1 MAEVAFLLFC
11 FYLIYIFSVAM
22 FRVTVHFLRGFSH
35 FLWEWRGLLLLVAAI
50 LVLMLLGGGAP

>member
-22 FRVTVHFLRGFSH
+22 FRVTVHLLRGFSY
-35 FLWEWRGLLLLVAAI
+35 FLWEWRGLLLLVAAM
-50 LVLMLLGGGAP
+50 LVLMMLGGGAP

>member
-1 MAEVAFLLFC
+1 MGEIAFLLFC
-11 FYLIYIFSVAM
+11 GYLIYTFSVGL